1 MHMAVSLLYHVRKG
15 ENKKRKKKGTTRAF
29 GKSFCVRVFVYFDV
43 IDLVG
48 EFQQPFTVSK

>member
-1 MHMAVSLLYHVRKG
+1 MHLAVSLLYHVRKG